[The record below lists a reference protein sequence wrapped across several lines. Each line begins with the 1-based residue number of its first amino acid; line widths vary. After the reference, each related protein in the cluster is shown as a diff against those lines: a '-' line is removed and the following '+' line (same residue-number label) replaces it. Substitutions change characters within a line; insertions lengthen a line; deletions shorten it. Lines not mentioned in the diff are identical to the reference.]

1 MLPDIALLEIFDF
14 FYVDAWIETWYTLVH
29 VCQKW
34 RNLVFWSPRRLNLRL
49 YCTDRTPVR
58 ETIDAWPLL
67 PIHVKCLGHDTR
79 SKDNILAVLEHN
91 DRIQKLDLSN
101 FPSSH
106 MNKFLE
112 AMRQPFPAL
121 AHLAFHYR
129 GETVPVVPASFLGG
143 CAPQLQTLDLYRIP
157 FPGLPN
163 LLLSATHLVQ
173 LHLHLIPHSGY
184 FSPEAMVTALAV
196 LTSLESLTIGF
207 KSPRSL
213 PDQKTRRPP
222 PPTRTLLPA
231 LKHLYFHG
239 VSEYL
244 DVLVARIDAPL
255 LDELKIFFFHQLI
268 YDTPRLT
275 QFINRIPK
283 FKAYDEAR
291 VGFSDSRVS
300 ITTTDGALE
309 LEISCTQ
316 PDWQV
321 SSLAQVCSSG
331 FIPAMKNLYI
341 LQGPGLLLS
350 GQDDIESIQWLE
362 VLHPLTAVKEL
373 HLPQELTPRIAR
385 TLKELVG
392 GRATEVLP
400 ALQTLF
406 LKEEPPSGPA
416 QEGIGKFVAARQLAG
431 RPIAVSRWVRKLW

>member
-1 MLPDIALLEIFDF
+1 MD
-14 FYVDAWIETWYTLVH
+14 
-29 VCQKW
+29 
-34 RNLVFWSPRRLNLRL
+34 
-49 YCTDRTPVR
+49 
-58 ETIDAWPLL
+58 
-67 PIHVKCLGHDTR
+67 
-79 SKDNILAVLEHN
+79 
-91 DRIQKLDLSN
+91 
-101 FPSSH
+101 
-106 MNKFLE
+106 KFLE

-143 CAPQLQTLDLYRIP
+143 SAPQLQTLELYRIP

-231 LKHLYFHG
+231 LKHLCFHG

-268 YDTPRLT
+268 FDTPRLT

-283 FKAYDEAR
+283 FKA
-291 VGFSDSRVS
+291 
-300 ITTTDGALE
+300 
-309 LEISCTQ
+309 
-316 PDWQV
+316 
-321 SSLAQVCSSG
+321 
-331 FIPAMKNLYI
+331 
-341 LQGPGLLLS
+341 
-350 GQDDIESIQWLE
+350 
-362 VLHPLTAVKEL
+362 
-373 HLPQELTPRIAR
+373 
-385 TLKELVG
+385 
-392 GRATEVLP
+392 
-400 ALQTLF
+400 
-406 LKEEPPSGPA
+406 
-416 QEGIGKFVAARQLAG
+416 
-431 RPIAVSRWVRKLW
+431 